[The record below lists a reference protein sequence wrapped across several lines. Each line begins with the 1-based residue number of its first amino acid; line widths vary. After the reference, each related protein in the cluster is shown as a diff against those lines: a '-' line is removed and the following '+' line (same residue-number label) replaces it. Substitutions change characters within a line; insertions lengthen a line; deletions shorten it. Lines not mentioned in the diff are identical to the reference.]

1 MSVIIERLGTVAW
14 ITICRPEA
22 MNALDIETAL
32 AFRAVFIEF
41 RDDPSVHVAVLRG
54 AGDAAFC
61 AGADLKNT
69 MPPPNNFASGYF
81 EPVEKSIR
89 EGMYTRALS
98 LDNLQIHKPV
108 IAAVNGHAL
117 GGGLEIALA
126 CDLRI
131 GSTNASFGLP
141 EAKWAT
147 VPAFGGISRLLR
159 AVPNAVAMKMLLTGA
174 PIDAAEAFRIGLISD
189 LVAPSDLDETA
200 LALASRVAANGPLA
214 VRSIKETVRR
224 VQELPLSEA
233 VALEQ
238 LMWGVLRDTEDR
250 VEGRLAFAEK
260 REAKYRG
267 S

>member
-1 MSVIIERLGTVAW
+1 MPNSNSFETKESSVDMSVIMERLGAVAW

-98 LDNLQIHKPV
+98 LDNLQLHKPV

-131 GSTNASFGLP
+131 GSTTPASAYP
-141 EAKWAT
+141 
-147 VPAFGGISRLLR
+147 RQ
-159 AVPNAVAMKMLLTGA
+159 
-174 PIDAAEAFRIGLISD
+174 
-189 LVAPSDLDETA
+189 
-200 LALASRVAANGPLA
+200 NGPRFPHSA
-214 VRSIKETVRR
+214 AFHDFFVRCQT
-224 VQELPLSEA
+224 P
-233 VALEQ
+233 
-238 LMWGVLRDTEDR
+238 
-250 VEGRLAFAEK
+250 
-260 REAKYRG
+260 
-267 S
+267 